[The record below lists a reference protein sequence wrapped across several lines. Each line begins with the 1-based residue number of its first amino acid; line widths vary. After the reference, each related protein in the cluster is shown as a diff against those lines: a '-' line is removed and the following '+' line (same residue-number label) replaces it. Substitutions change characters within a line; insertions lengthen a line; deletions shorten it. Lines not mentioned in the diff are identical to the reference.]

1 MDFESI
7 IKIVVVAITAVGV
20 PVAAYAAI
28 VATRAIWVKPGEQG
42 SKVTELAE
50 EVESLRSRLSEV
62 ETQQAR
68 IAELEERVDFTERML
83 ATQRDAA
90 RLGEGSR

>member
-7 IKIVVVAITAVGV
+7 IKIIVVAITAVGV

-28 VATRAIWVKPGEQG
+28 VATRAIWVKPAEQG
-42 SKVTELAE
+42 TKVTELAE
-50 EVESLRSRLSEV
+50 EVESLRTRLNEV

-68 IAELEERVDFTERML
+68 IAELEERLDFTERML
-83 ATQRDAA
+83 ASQRDAA

>member
-7 IKIVVVAITAVGV
+7 IKIIVVAIIAVGV

-50 EVESLRSRLSEV
+50 EVESLRTRLSEV

-68 IAELEERVDFTERML
+68 MAELEERLDFTERML
-83 ATQRDAA
+83 TSQRDAA